1 MSRHYCLTF
10 FKKPVINSE
19 DKVRYFIA
27 GEEICPKSGKLH
39 WQSYVEFY
47 KPQRLKGTKTIF
59 NDNTVHIEKR
69 QGTRDEARDYCKK
82 DNKFTEYGTWISG
95 QGHRTDLETVTQELV
110 DGKKKLSEIM
120 LEQPKIYC
128 QYRNGLKDIAAN
140 VTKKNTKSFR
150 ELEVVLLSGPTGC
163 GKTRHAMEEATYK
176 IQGGDL
182 DWWQDYDGEE
192 TVCIDEYSNDV
203 KITRMLALLDGYQVR
218 LNQKGTHSYAN
229 WNKVF
234 ITTNLKPE
242 ELHSEAKPAHR
253 DALFRRITRVIN
265 YWEGDTPVE
274 NVTKRCIGN
283 TRAMHDN
290 VEIDEEA
297 LMNWLME

>member
-1 MSRHYCLTF
+1 MIDS
-10 FKKPVINSE
+10 I

-27 GEEICPKSGKLH
+27 GEEICPKTGKLH

-59 NDNTVHIEKR
+59 NDTTVHIEKR

-82 DNKFTEYGTWISG
+82 DNKFTEYGTWIKG

-163 GKTRHAMEEATYK
+163 GKTRHFN
-176 IQGGDL
+176 GRSH
-182 DWWQDYDGEE
+182 
-192 TVCIDEYSNDV
+192 V
-203 KITRMLALLDGYQVR
+203 
-218 LNQKGTHSYAN
+218 
-229 WNKVF
+229 
-234 ITTNLKPE
+234 
-242 ELHSEAKPAHR
+242 
-253 DALFRRITRVIN
+253 
-265 YWEGDTPVE
+265 
-274 NVTKRCIGN
+274 
-283 TRAMHDN
+283 
-290 VEIDEEA
+290 
-297 LMNWLME
+297 